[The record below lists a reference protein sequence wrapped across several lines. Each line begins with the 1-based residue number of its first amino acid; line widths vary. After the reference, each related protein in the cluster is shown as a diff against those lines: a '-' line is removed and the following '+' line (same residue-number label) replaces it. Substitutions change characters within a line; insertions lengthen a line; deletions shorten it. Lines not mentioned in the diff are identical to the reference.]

1 MIEEL
6 EELLSEMEEFINY
19 CDNTIIAEEI
29 KTFSKKLNKI
39 INKYDD

>member
-19 CDNTIIAEEI
+19 CDNTIIVEEI

-39 INKYDD
+39 IDKYDD